1 MIKPNRQADSTPP
14 DDTNHTGVHVGEHVK
29 ALAKLSSDSV
39 DTKLE
44 TKVSMDALIQ
54 LASVA

>member
-14 DDTNHTGVHVGEHVK
+14 DDTNHTGEHVGEHVK